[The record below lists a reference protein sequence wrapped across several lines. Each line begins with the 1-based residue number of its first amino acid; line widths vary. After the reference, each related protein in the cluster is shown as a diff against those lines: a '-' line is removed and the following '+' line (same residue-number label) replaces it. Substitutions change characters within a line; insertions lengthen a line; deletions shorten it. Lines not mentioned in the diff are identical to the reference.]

1 MVRRAAEEPEGL
13 AARGD
18 PAADPVAVAR
28 EIALR
33 QLTVRARSR
42 SELEGALRGRGVPD
56 EAINSVLDRFTEV
69 RLVDDA
75 AFAAQ
80 WVEAGQRRQR
90 SRAGL
95 RHELRGK
102 GVDADTVREAVAS
115 VSDDD
120 EYAAALALARKR
132 AAGLSGVE
140 PPVRLR
146 RVLGAL
152 ARRGFPPGVAHRAAR
167 EAVGGGDAD
176 AGDEVEGGEVEHWA
190 GPETQG

>member
-1 MVRRAAEEPEGL
+1 MVQRAAEEPEGL
-13 AARGD
+13 APRDD
-18 PAADPVAVAR
+18 PPADPVAVAR

-42 SELEGALRGRGVPD
+42 AELQQALRGRGVPP
-56 EAINSVLDRFTEV
+56 EAIREVLDRFAEV
-69 RLVDDA
+69 GLVDDQ
-75 AFAAQ
+75 AFASQ

-102 GVDADTVREAVAS
+102 GVDADTVSEAVAS

-132 AAGLSGVE
+132 AAGLASVE
-140 PPVRLR
+140 PAVRHR

-152 ARRGFPPGVAHRAAR
+152 ARRGFASGVAHRAAR
-167 EAVGGGDAD
+167 EAVSGP
-176 AGDEVEGGEVEHWA
+176 GGEAEEVFDGA
-190 GPETQG
+190 VD